1 MTNSKTHEVSVLYL
15 LPLRLSVGAA
25 LLFAG
30 GNKISAGGWGA
41 AYANQLSEF
50 VSANIPNAFTF
61 YQPFLESLVLPNA
74 ALFAVLVAWGELFIG
89 LSIFLGLF
97 TRFGAAVGIFLVLNY
112 TFAIGLGVWM
122 PGSETLFIWA
132 LFTLMIC
139 SAGRGVGVDGI
150 LRRGKRIRLFT

>member
-25 LLFAG
+25 LLVAG
-30 GNKISAGGWGA
+30 AGKISTGRWGA
-41 AYANQLSEF
+41 GYATQLSEF
-50 VSANIPNAFTF
+50 VSANIPNAFDF
-61 YQPFLESLVLPNA
+61 YRPFLESLVLPNA
-74 ALFAVLVAWGELFIG
+74 ARFAVLLAWSELLIG

-97 TRFGAAVGIFLVLNY
+97 TRFGAALGIILVLNY
-112 TFAIGLGVWM
+112 TFAIGRGVWM
-122 PGSETLFIWA
+122 PGPETLLIWA

-139 SAGRGVGVDGI
+139 SAGRGIGVDGV